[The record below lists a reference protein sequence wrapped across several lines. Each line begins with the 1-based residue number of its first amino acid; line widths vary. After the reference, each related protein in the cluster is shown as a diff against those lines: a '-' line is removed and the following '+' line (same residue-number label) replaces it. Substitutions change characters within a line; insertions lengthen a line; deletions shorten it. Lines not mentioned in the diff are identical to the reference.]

1 MTDPVLGLETAQLTV
16 EPGGQVRAEFTVLN
30 PGTIVESYTLDVV
43 GEQPIPWAEVLP
55 PVLSVY
61 PQQQETAT
69 VVFNPPAGPTGPGG
83 TVPFGIRAKSQVDP
97 SSSAVV
103 EGQLEIGQVF
113 GLQAKLT
120 PVTSSGRWRGLHTIQ
135 FSNWGNAPARL
146 RIVASDPDQA
156 LGFLI
161 RPEVV
166 DVPLGATV
174 TARIKARTRKPV
186 LRGSNSRLPFKVV
199 GEPDPPRPVGT
210 PEVPGAD
217 PGRPAVD
224 GAFTQK
230 PILSRGVVMAATVAG
245 AALIGVLV
253 FALTRGGPAVTPTG
267 DGVTVPAKPVLTA
280 TTAGPAAITLE
291 WELLRNVDSYT
302 LQYIDPLSGRTNKT
316 EPGLDVQQ
324 NAKNVDKLAS
334 ATKYCFKLR
343 AINGKLAGPESE
355 PACATTAKAAPTP
368 SGSPTPGASTSGGP
382 TSGGPTQGGPTS
394 GGATSG
400 GPTGAPTSGPPSSAG
415 PTTGPDSPAFAAGQ
429 WIALVDSYPAG
440 SGVAEQTARDLAA
453 QLKAGGV
460 AAQVLNAAGQYP
472 GLTNAARQPLRDAW
486 VVYVGPVGAADQA
499 ATLCRSEA
507 VRKVRSG
514 AACIAFQ
521 PAEAPN

>member
-1 MTDPVLGLETAQLTV
+1 MTDPVLRLETTQLTV
-16 EPGGQVRAEFTVLN
+16 EPGGQARAEFTVLN

-43 GEQPIPWAEVLP
+43 GEQPIPWAEVTP

-69 VVFNPPAGPTGPGG
+69 VVFSPPAGPTGPGG

-186 LRGSNSRLPFKVV
+186 LRGSNNRLPFKVV
-199 GEPDPPRPVGT
+199 GEPDPPRPLGT
-210 PEVPGAD
+210 PEVAGAD
-217 PGRPAVD
+217 PGRPTAD

-230 PILSRGVVMAATVAG
+230 PILSRGVVMAATVVG
-245 AALIGVLV
+245 VALIGVLA
-253 FALTRGGPAVTPTG
+253 FALTRGGPATTPAG
-267 DGVTVPAKPVLTA
+267 DGTTLPAKPVLTA
-280 TTAGPAAITLE
+280 APAGPGAIALVWTPLT
-291 WELLRNVDSYT
+291 NIDSYA
-302 LQYIDPLSGRTNKT
+302 LHHVDQGGHINKT
-316 EPGLDVQQ
+316 DRGVDVKMTAMNVSGLDAGV
-324 NAKNVDKLAS
+324 
-334 ATKYCFKLR
+334 KYCFTLS
-343 AINGKLAGPESE
+343 AINGKLEGPLSSVV
-355 PACATTAKAAPTP
+355 CATTAKAVVTPTSGQPSSGAPSSGTP
-368 SGSPTPGASTSGGP
+368 SSGP
-382 TSGGPTQGGPTS
+382 TSESPA
-394 GGATSG
+394 GASSST
-400 GPTGAPTSGPPSSAG
+400 PPTSGPTQSGQPSV
-415 PTTGPDSPAFAAGQ
+415 TVGPDAPSFTPGG
-429 WIALVDSYPAG
+429 WIAVLELLPGATG
-440 SGVAEQTARDLAA
+440 NAERTAKELAA
-453 QLKAGGV
+453 KLKGDGV
-460 AAQVLNAAGQYP
+460 DAKVLHATGQYQ
-472 GLTNAARQPLRDAW
+472 GLTMADKKTRLADVW
-486 VVYVGPVGAADQA
+486 VVYLGPTASRDQA
-499 ATLCRSEA
+499 VATCQSEKVQEVHPTQCLLYEPA
-507 VRKVRSG
+507 V
-514 AACIAFQ
+514 
-521 PAEAPN
+521 APS

>member
-69 VVFNPPAGPTGPGG
+69 VVFSPPAGPTGPGG

-146 RIVASDPDQA
+146 RIVASDQDQA

-199 GEPDPPRPVGT
+199 GEPDPPRPLGT
-210 PEVPGAD
+210 PEAPGAD

-230 PILSRGVVMAATVAG
+230 PILSRGVVMAATVVG
-245 AALIGVLV
+245 VALIGVLA
-253 FALTRGGPAVTPTG
+253 FALTRGGPATTPAG

-280 TTAGPAAITLE
+280 TAAEPGTISLA

-302 LQYIDPLSGRTNKT
+302 LQYVDPATGRTNKT

-324 NAKNVDKLAS
+324 NAKNVDKLAP

-355 PACATTAKAAPTP
+355 PACATTAKAALTA
-368 SGSPTPGASTSGGP
+368 SPGAP
-382 TSGGPTQGGPTS
+382 TSGGQTSGAPTQGGPTS
-394 GGATSG
+394 GGPTG
-400 GPTGAPTSGPPSSAG
+400 GGTTGAPTSGPPSTGG
-415 PTTGPDSPAFAAGQ
+415 PTIGTGPDSPAFAAGQ

-453 QLKAGGV
+453 RLKAGGV
-460 AAQVLNAAGQYP
+460 PAQVLNATGQYP
-472 GLTNAARQPLRDAW
+472 GLTNTSRQPLRDAW
-486 VVYVGPVGAADQA
+486 VVYVGPAGAADQA

-507 VRKVRSG
+507 ARKVFPG
-514 AACIAFQ
+514 AACITFQ
-521 PAEAPN
+521 PAQAGN